1 MNAHDPR
8 PSANN
13 SIHTLDVK
21 RSRKNPGPGPLKSLR
36 VSDGFRTYALDQ
48 LSSVEHLQA
57 RPMFGGFG
65 LYAGDLFFGI
75 LAADV
80 LYLKVDDTNRSDYEK
95 AKSQP
100 FRPFASRPMS
110 MSYYAVPLNV
120 LEAAPILA
128 SWVRRSIAVART
140 SKKHQ
145 S

>member
-1 MNAHDPR
+1 MKD
-8 PSANN
+8 

-21 RSRKNPGPGPLKSLR
+21 RSRKNPSPGPLKSLR
-36 VSDGFRTYALDQ
+36 VSDGFRAYALDQ
-48 LSSVEHLQA
+48 LSSVEQLRA

-80 LYLKVDDTNRSDYEK
+80 LYLKVDDTNRRDYEK
-95 AKSQP
+95 AKSPP

-110 MSYYAVPLNV
+110 MSYYAVPLSV
-120 LEAAPILA
+120 LEAAPTLA
-128 SWVRRSIAVART
+128 SWVRRSIAVARA